1 VDARGCPTDADGDG
15 VADGIDQC
23 ADTPKGLK
31 VDDKGCPIE
40 VTERETELL
49 DTGMIRLQN
58 VNFETNKA
66 EILAESYPTLD
77 AVGMLLTKWPQLK
90 VEIGG
95 HTDSRGSAA
104 RNQKLSQD
112 RAGSVRSYVLQKFPT
127 LDPNQFTVKGYGKTK
142 PIVPNTNELNWAKN
156 RRVEFVVQNKD
167 VLKKE
172 VERRRLLEQNEAV
185 PGTPVPPAPTPAPA
199 DTTRK

>member
-1 VDARGCPTDADGDG
+1 M
-15 VADGIDQC
+15 
-23 ADTPKGLK
+23 
-31 VDDKGCPIE
+31 
-40 VTERETELL
+40 TERETELL

-66 EILAESYPTLD
+66 DILPDSYPTLD
-77 AVGMLLTKWPQLK
+77 AVGMLLTRWPQLK
-90 VEIGG
+90 LEIGG

-104 RNQKLSQD
+104 KNQKLSEA
-112 RAGSVRSYVLQKFPT
+112 RATSVRSYILSKNPT
-127 LDPNQFTVKGYGKTK
+127 LDPSQFTVKGYGKTR

-172 VERRRLLEQNEAV
+172 IERRRLLQQNEAA
-185 PGTPVPPAPTPAPA
+185 PATPAPQAAPA
-199 DTTRK
+199 DTTKK